1 MNAAT
6 ETYSTDA
13 TAVCSSDCVEATPY
27 VSIIELEM
35 GYITEM
41 EMTQSGCDVAF
52 TPDQALSIF
61 NQDFTASPNTF
72 LNPENYYNF

>member
-1 MNAAT
+1 
-6 ETYSTDA
+6 
-13 TAVCSSDCVEATPY
+13 
-27 VSIIELEM
+27 M